1 MSLSQPIMPLFVVR
15 LRLHNLSSYTTRSS
29 WDYNCHH
36 HKSVDLWS
44 HDSLDLDHASSL
56 HRAWPQHPWVC
67 CGQWSSRV
75 YPRSSPAI
83 VTTSYYYIIKSLSS
97 SLVSTTSSILTS
109 AYTIFG
115 DGACFLISGFLK
127 IFVVIQVVKTLSNIV
142 LYIDVKIAGLHKKL
156 SGARWV
162 ELVQDNLPLLC
173 LPLSIVCFFATQ
185 LLERRMESN
194 AAMHNI
200 WKLDS
205 NCD

>member
-1 MSLSQPIMPLFVVR
+1 MAACIDSYQLIFHIYTKTAIIITLNLVEPWLSWSLPYTFSSPSLTQAPL
-15 LRLHNLSSYTTRSS
+15 T
-29 WDYNCHH
+29 
-36 HKSVDLWS
+36 
-44 HDSLDLDHASSL
+44 
-56 HRAWPQHPWVC
+56 VC
-67 CGQWSSRV
+67 SGQWSSRV
-75 YPRSSPAI
+75 CPRSSPAI

-127 IFVVIQVVKTLSNIV
+127 IFAVIQVVKTLSNIV

-156 SGARWV
+156 WGARWV